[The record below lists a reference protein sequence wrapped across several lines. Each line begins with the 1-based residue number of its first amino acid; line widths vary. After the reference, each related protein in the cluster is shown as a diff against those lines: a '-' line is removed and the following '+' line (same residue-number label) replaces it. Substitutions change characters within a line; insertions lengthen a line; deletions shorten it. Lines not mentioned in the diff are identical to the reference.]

1 MGIDIEHKHKKKRVR
16 REPVSEDVYIRL
28 LVKLYRFLARR
39 TDAPFNKVVLKRL
52 FMSRVNRPPLS
63 LARIARQ
70 MKPKDRASKVAVVVG
85 TITDDLR
92 IHSVPKLTVCALRI
106 TEGARARILKA
117 GGEVITFDQLAL
129 RSPKG
134 QNTILLQGPRNTREA
149 VKHFGPAPG
158 VPHSKTKP
166 YVRSKGRKFERA
178 RGRRKARGYKV

>member
-1 MGIDIEHKHKKKRVR
+1 
-16 REPVSEDVYIRL
+16 
-28 LVKLYRFLARR
+28 
-39 TDAPFNKVVLKRL
+39 
-52 FMSRVNRPPLS
+52 
-63 LARIARQ
+63 

-134 QNTILLQGPRNTREA
+134 QNTILLQGPRNAREA